1 MSVTVC
7 WDSGLPGPGTSQG
20 GRKGK
25 ECEHDWAGPVG
36 DTAGLMSPIDEEQW
50 SPGSRGWTAVE
61 EWPESP
67 SVCVCVCVHYHE
79 EQGVTPCFCELQR
92 WLKGGWV
99 EQRCE
104 LS

>member
-1 MSVTVC
+1 MVTRLKGL
-7 WDSGLPGPGTSQG
+7 DS
-20 GRKGK
+20 
-25 ECEHDWAGPVG
+25 
-36 DTAGLMSPIDEEQW
+36 
-50 SPGSRGWTAVE
+50 SRGVAR
-61 EWPESP
+61 ESLC
-67 SVCVCVCVHYHE
+67 VCVCVCVHYHE

>member
-1 MSVTVC
+1 MSVTA
-7 WDSGLPGPGTSQG
+7 GTAAFQGQAQVGGG

-36 DTAGLMSPIDEEQW
+36 HMAGLMSPRDEEQW

-67 SVCVCVCVHYHE
+67 SVCVCVCVS
-79 EQGVTPCFCELQR
+79 TIMR
-92 WLKGGWV
+92 NKGLPRAPVSSRDG
-99 EQRCE
+99 
-104 LS
+104 